1 MKDDNSP
8 TGAKEF
14 TNLAFVAIGREND
27 EDFTDK
33 RSVSFYTV
41 KGSLE
46 NVVSEFNLKLDYKR
60 SSLQGLM
67 NSQSADIYLNKEKI
81 GYIGLLDLEIAENLY
96 EIKDP
101 IYICEINLDF
111 LFSNKKES
119 QKMIRRFD
127 FPAIK
132 REYAFLVPMDVE
144 FKEISQIIENAG
156 EIIEQYKIFDVYK
169 GKNISPNH
177 ISITVSVVYRSQF
190 KTLTDEEVNDIERHI
205 LEQLKGKKITLREK

>member
-1 MKDDNSP
+1 
-8 TGAKEF
+8 
-14 TNLAFVAIGREND
+14 
-27 EDFTDK
+27 
-33 RSVSFYTV
+33 
-41 KGSLE
+41 
-46 NVVSEFNLKLDYKR
+46 
-60 SSLQGLM
+60 
-67 NSQSADIYLNKEKI
+67 
-81 GYIGLLDLEIAENLY
+81 
-96 EIKDP
+96 
-101 IYICEINLDF
+101 
-111 LFSNKKES
+111 
-119 QKMIRRFD
+119 MIRRFD

>member
-67 NSQSADIYLNKEKI
+67 NSQSADIYLNKEK
-81 GYIGLLDLEIAENLY
+81 
-96 EIKDP
+96 
-101 IYICEINLDF
+101 
-111 LFSNKKES
+111 
-119 QKMIRRFD
+119 
-127 FPAIK
+127 
-132 REYAFLVPMDVE
+132 
-144 FKEISQIIENAG
+144 
-156 EIIEQYKIFDVYK
+156 
-169 GKNISPNH
+169 
-177 ISITVSVVYRSQF
+177 
-190 KTLTDEEVNDIERHI
+190 
-205 LEQLKGKKITLREK
+205 